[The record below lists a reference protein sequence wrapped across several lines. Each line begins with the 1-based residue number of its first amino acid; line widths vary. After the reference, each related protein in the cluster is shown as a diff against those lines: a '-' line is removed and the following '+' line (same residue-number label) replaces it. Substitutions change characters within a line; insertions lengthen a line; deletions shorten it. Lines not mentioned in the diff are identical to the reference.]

1 MAKIDKQT
9 ILTAIIIT
17 LNTFGVFF
25 FAGMDFPIFGIAL
38 SILSMLCSIFFSE
51 YVWMHVFATT
61 VIRSHNIGKF
71 FSKGNANRIL
81 ISVAFLSL
89 AVKIGVLI
97 KTGIILIAILLVTV
111 AILLASGFFFGGSSS
126 GMSITGTFSISKIL
140 FKIYS
145 FIEPIIKWCDTLF
158 ELIIKGEYKLLG
170 IKVKGEGEE

>member
-25 FAGMDFPIFGIAL
+25 FIGMDFPIFGIAL

-61 VIRSHNIGKF
+61 VIRSHNIGKY
-71 FSKGNANRIL
+71 FSKGNANRIV

-97 KTGIILIAILLVTV
+97 KTGIYLVALLLVTV
-111 AILLASGFFFGGSSS
+111 AILLASGFFFEGRSS
-126 GMSITGTFSISKIL
+126 GMSITGAYNISKIL
-140 FKIYS
+140 LKIYS
-145 FIEPIIKWCDTLF
+145 FIEPVMKWCDTLF
-158 ELIIKGEYKLLG
+158 EWIIKGEYKILG
-170 IKVKGEGEE
+170 IEVQGE

>member
-17 LNTFGVFF
+17 LNIFGVFF
-25 FAGMDFPIFGIAL
+25 FTGMDFPIFGIAL

-97 KTGIILIAILLVTV
+97 KTGIILVAILLVSV
-111 AILLASGFFFGGSSS
+111 AIFLASGFFFGSSS
-126 GMSITGTFSISKIL
+126 GMSITGAFSISKIL

-170 IKVKGEGEE
+170 IKVNGEGEE

>member
-61 VIRSHNIGKF
+61 VIRSHNIGKY
-71 FSKGNANRIL
+71 FSKGNANRIM

-97 KTGIILIAILLVTV
+97 KTGIYLVALLLVTV
-111 AILLASGFFFGGSSS
+111 AILLASGFFFEGRSS
-126 GMSITGTFSISKIL
+126 GMSIIGAYNISKIL
-140 FKIYS
+140 LKIYS
-145 FIEPIIKWCDTLF
+145 FIEPVMKWCDTLF
-158 ELIIKGEYKLLG
+158 EWIIKGEYKILG
-170 IKVKGEGEE
+170 IEVQGE

>member
-25 FAGMDFPIFGIAL
+25 FIGMDFPIFGIAL

-61 VIRSHNIGKF
+61 VIRSHNIEKY
-71 FSKGNANRIL
+71 FSKGNANRIV

-97 KTGIILIAILLVTV
+97 KTGIYLVALLLVTV
-111 AILLASGFFFGGSSS
+111 AILLASGFFFEGRSS
-126 GMSITGTFSISKIL
+126 GMSITGAYNISKIL
-140 FKIYS
+140 LKIYS
-145 FIEPIIKWCDTLF
+145 FIEPVMKWCDTLF
-158 ELIIKGEYKLLG
+158 EWIIKGEYKILG
-170 IKVKGEGEE
+170 IEVQGE

>member
-25 FAGMDFPIFGIAL
+25 FIGMDFPIFGIAL

-61 VIRSHNIGKF
+61 VIRSHNIGKY
-71 FSKGNANRIL
+71 FSKGNANRIV

-97 KTGIILIAILLVTV
+97 KTGTYLVALLLVTV
-111 AILLASGFFFGGSSS
+111 AILLASGFFFEGRSS
-126 GMSITGTFSISKIL
+126 GMSITGAYNISKIL
-140 FKIYS
+140 LKIYS
-145 FIEPIIKWCDTLF
+145 FIEPVMKWCDTLF
-158 ELIIKGEYKLLG
+158 EWIIKGEYKILG
-170 IKVKGEGEE
+170 IEVQGE

>member
-97 KTGIILIAILLVTV
+97 AILLVTV

-126 GMSITGTFSISKIL
+126 GMSITGAFSISKIL

>member
-17 LNTFGVFF
+17 LNTFVVFF
-25 FAGMDFPIFGIAL
+25 FIGMDFPIFGIAL

-61 VIRSHNIGKF
+61 VIRSHNIGKY
-71 FSKGNANRIL
+71 FSKGNANRIV

-97 KTGIILIAILLVTV
+97 KTGIYLVALLLVTV
-111 AILLASGFFFGGSSS
+111 AILLASGFFFEGRSS
-126 GMSITGTFSISKIL
+126 GMSITGAYNISKIL
-140 FKIYS
+140 LKIYS
-145 FIEPIIKWCDTLF
+145 FIEPVMKWCDTLF
-158 ELIIKGEYKLLG
+158 EWIIKGEYKILG
-170 IKVKGEGEE
+170 IEVQGE